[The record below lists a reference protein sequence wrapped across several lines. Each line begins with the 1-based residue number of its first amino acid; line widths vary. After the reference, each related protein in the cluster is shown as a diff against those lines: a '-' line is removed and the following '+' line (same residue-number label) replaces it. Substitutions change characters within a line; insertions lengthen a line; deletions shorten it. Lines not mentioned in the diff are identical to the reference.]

1 MHRAGVLV
9 AKPKK
14 EQTST
19 PDLTHYEELPV
30 AQENYT
36 DRLIASLPKELGL
49 DDTREAAR
57 FKRIIRRWAGLNWT
71 ILQDEIRAPSA
82 KQTQRELQEFLTT
95 AESLRGGLQ
104 NISTDA
110 AMFLWRAATNF
121 YAPQS
126 GEPNTVDW
134 RLGNYRVNR
143 VEDELGLL
151 RAYLQGAIGELEP
164 EKTGPQAKK
173 RRAAVRREAVRE
185 LACIWKEF
193 TGDRPRR
200 RIYKQD
206 HPEKPGQPYGPFY
219 EYVVTLLDPIF
230 GVEAQSGIDNEI
242 KNVCAGM
249 EKSPEKYPIGLFQTT

>member
-30 AQENYT
+30 AQEFYS

-49 DDTREAAR
+49 DNTREAAR

-71 ILQDEIRAPSA
+71 ILQDEISAPSA
-82 KQTQRELQEFLTT
+82 KETQRELQDFLTT

-104 NISTDA
+104 NISSDA
-110 AMFLWRAATNF
+110 AMFLWRAATDF

-126 GEPNTVDW
+126 DEPNTVDW
-134 RLGNYRVNR
+134 RLGNYRINR
-143 VEDELGLL
+143 VDKELGLL
-151 RAYLQGAIGELEP
+151 RAYLKGAIGELEP

-173 RRAAVRREAVRE
+173 RRMAVRREAVGE

-200 RIYKQD
+200 RVYKQD

-219 EYVVTLLDPIF
+219 EYVVTLLNPIF
-230 GVEAQSGIDNEI
+230 GVEAQMGIDNEI
-242 KNVCAGM
+242 KKVCAGM
-249 EKSPEKYPIGLFQTT
+249 EKSPGQYTTTLLQTT